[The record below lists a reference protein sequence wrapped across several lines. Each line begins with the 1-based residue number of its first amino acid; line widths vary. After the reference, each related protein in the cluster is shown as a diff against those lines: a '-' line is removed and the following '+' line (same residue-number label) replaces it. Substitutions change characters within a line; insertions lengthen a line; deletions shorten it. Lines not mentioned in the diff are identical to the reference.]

1 VPRHAFGLA
10 TSGSGKRRN
19 GSGWPIRI
27 PGFHDAANDAE
38 RLATQERQPWTPSP
52 SPCADNSTADSP
64 VLALDLAPEHQRALE
79 RLLAELAP
87 ETFHTSDGLG

>member
-1 VPRHAFGLA
+1 
-10 TSGSGKRRN
+10 
-19 GSGWPIRI
+19 
-27 PGFHDAANDAE
+27 
-38 RLATQERQPWTPSP
+38 
-52 SPCADNSTADSP
+52 